1 MRMLSNLNIYDKFSS
16 KKPTLFDG
24 WESDQWPQLMLCD
37 VLSDWVC
44 PPVPRWPPARPASHA
59 GNRAPAQCKAC
70 ITNFHNS
77 IKSLS
82 VKIA

>member
-44 PPVPRWPPARPASHA
+44 PPVPRWPPAPPRLARRKPRSSSV
-59 GNRAPAQCKAC
+59 Q
-70 ITNFHNS
+70 
-77 IKSLS
+77 SLHY
-82 VKIA
+82 KLPQFY